1 MTTLYESDFFLWSQ
15 TQANL
20 LREGKM
26 DNLDY
31 ENLIEE
37 IESLGRSERRTL
49 RSYLENLLMHLLKT
63 KFQPERDGRSW
74 QLTIKNAKRNF
85 IVTLKENPSL
95 KSQLSD
101 IISVA
106 YESAKN
112 RAAIETGLDD
122 RLFPVECPWTK
133 EELIKED

>member
-1 MTTLYESDFFLWSQ
+1 MTTLYDSDFFLWSQ

-49 RSYLENLLMHLLKT
+49 TSYLENLMMHLLKYE
-63 KFQPERDGRSW
+63 FQPERRGRSW
-74 QLTIKNAKRNF
+74 DLSIRNARRNF
-85 IVTLKENPSL
+85 VKTLKQNPSL
-95 KSQLSD
+95 KPHLND
-101 IISVA
+101 IILDA
-106 YESAKN
+106 YESAKD